1 MLVVISYD
9 TPDDKRRR
17 KIVTL
22 LRGVGERVQYSVFE
36 AHLEPRDITRL
47 RKRIRQVID
56 QNLDSVRF
64 YKLGEDYEKRVEIEG
79 YGVVHEE
86 IELIIL

>member
-17 KIVTL
+17 GIVTL

-36 AHLEPRDITRL
+36 AHLEPRDIERL
-47 RKRIRQVID
+47 RKRIRKVID

-79 YGVVHEE
+79 YGVIHEE
-86 IELIIL
+86 VELIIL

>member
-9 TPDDKRRR
+9 TPDDARRR

-36 AHLEPRDITRL
+36 AHLEERDIQRL
-47 RKRIRQVID
+47 RRRIRKVID
-56 QNLDSVRF
+56 QYLDSVRF
-64 YKLGEDYEKRVEIEG
+64 YKLGTEYEKRVEIEG
-79 YGVVHEE
+79 YGTVHEE
-86 IELIIL
+86 VELIIL

>member
-36 AHLEPRDITRL
+36 AHLEPRDIVRL
-47 RKRIRQVID
+47 RKRIRRVID
-56 QNLDSVRF
+56 EHLDSVRF

-79 YGVVHEE
+79 YGVIHEE
-86 IELIIL
+86 VELIIL